1 MLPANNLLGT
11 NTLQTIDTLICP
23 RWIVPVEPDPQTV
36 VENHAIA
43 IMGDR
48 ILAVLPTEQAKK
60 QYQALATIELN
71 NHAILPGIINT
82 HTHSPMS
89 LFRGKVDDY
98 ELTAWNN
105 IIWPLET
112 KYVDNTF
119 IHDGMQLAILE
130 MLRSG
135 TTCFSD
141 HYFCAEQMAVTTSA
155 ASMRAVIGPTV
166 FEVPTRHAKN
176 SQEYLVQM
184 RDFCQKWQGHPLI
197 KPCTAPHGPHTV
209 DDKTFIA
216 IKEFAE
222 EYQLLVHIHL
232 LETQHEI
239 DDNLSKY
246 GKRPLQRLFDLG
258 LLNERLLCAHMIYI
272 LDEELE
278 LLQATKPHILHL
290 PESNL
295 KLASGF
301 CPVEKYRQ
309 IGLNVALGTDSA
321 ASNNDLDM
329 FGEMRTAALVAKAL
343 NLNPTALSAA
353 ETLAM
358 ATINGARA
366 LGWEQEIGSIVPGK
380 AADLVA
386 VDLSAINTQPLF
398 NVISQ
403 VVYAMNSRQ
412 VTDVWVAGK
421 RLLANKEF
429 TTLDMEK
436 ILHTAQQWQKKLC

>member
-1 MLPANNLLGT
+1 M
-11 NTLQTIDTLICP
+11 QTIDTLIFP
-23 RWIVPVEPDPQTV
+23 RWIVPVEPDPNIVLENQAVAIDKGRIVAVLAAEQARQLYQAENILTL
-36 VENHAIA
+36 ENHA
-43 IMGDR
+43 
-48 ILAVLPTEQAKK
+48 L
-60 QYQALATIELN
+60 
-71 NHAILPGIINT
+71 LPGLINT

-112 KYVDNTF
+112 KYVDNDF
-119 IHDGMQLAILE
+119 IHAGMQLAMLE

-135 TTCFSD
+135 TTCFNE
-141 HYFCAEQMAVTTSA
+141 HYFCAEQIAVSTSA
-155 ASMRAVIGPTV
+155 AGMRAMVGSLV
-166 FEVPTRHAKN
+166 FEVPTRHARN
-176 SQEYLVQM
+176 SQEYLQQM
-184 RDFCQKWQGHPLI
+184 RDFFQRWRGHSLI
-197 KPCTAPHGPHTV
+197 KPCAAPHGPHTV
-209 DDKTFIA
+209 DDRTFME
-216 IKEFAE
+216 IKEFADE
-222 EYQLLVHIHL
+222 HQLLVHIHL

-239 DDNLSKY
+239 DDNLQKY
-246 GKRPLQRLFDLG
+246 GKRPLQRLYDLG
-258 LLNERLLCAHMIYI
+258 LLNERLLCAHMIYV
-272 LDEELE
+272 LEEEMALLE
-278 LLQATKPHILHL
+278 RTKPHILHL

-301 CPVEKYRQ
+301 CPVEKYRK

-329 FGEMRTAALVAKAL
+329 FGEMRTAALLAKAL

-353 ETLAM
+353 DTLAM

-403 VVYAMNSRQ
+403 VVYALNSRQ

-421 RLLANKEF
+421 RLLANTEF
-429 TTLDMEK
+429 TTLDAQK
-436 ILHTAQQWQKKLC
+436 ILNGTQEWQKKLN